1 MEIEILIN
9 TIDKIKKFEEIVWN
23 FQSDIDVIKG
33 HYVIDAKSTLG
44 IFSLDTSEPVTV
56 KINPMD
62 RDELT
67 IFENKM
73 EEFRVN

>member
-1 MEIEILIN
+1 MEIKILIN

-23 FQSDIDVIKG
+23 FQSDIDIIKG
-33 HYVIDAKSTLG
+33 HYIIDAKSTLG
-44 IFSLDTSEPVTV
+44 IFSLDTSDPVIV
-56 KINPMD
+56 KINPSD

-67 IFENKM
+67 LFENKM